1 MEEPQFVEDDAAAVG
16 LGGVPGQISWDSAD
30 FVGVGAR
37 AGSSLASESIRVGI
51 GRQVSMRASWASISA
66 DKRPGSPCM
75 RSLER
80 CRRGTAVEG

>member
-16 LGGVPGQISWDSAD
+16 LGGLPGQISWDSAD

-51 GRQVSMRASWASISA
+51 GRQVGHQFLRIR
-66 DKRPGSPCM
+66 D
-75 RSLER
+75 
-80 CRRGTAVEG
+80 RGALA